1 MSSTQMPHPS
11 GSPEAFP
18 EPGRRERSV
27 GLIAGTAVAAALLAG
42 APAGAVTPLP
52 PSDPRTLETVT
63 PRLTRFYVPP
73 PEAFRGDPG
82 ELVRARQLA
91 HEPGVRTWRI
101 LYRSR
106 DVGGRTRVVS
116 GIVLAPARRA
126 PRGGFP
132 VIAFAHGTT
141 GVNRRCGVSQTPYRP
156 RTPGFSMLRRF
167 WAHFLNAGFAV
178 VATDYQGMGGPGPV
192 AYLVGTTNARNV
204 LDAVRAARRLA
215 RSARGV
221 PPLRLRRIVTYG
233 NSEGGQASAFAGQVA
248 PSYAP
253 DVSVAGAIVSAPAN
267 PPDTAPQIDLYRS
280 LPPNPLSGYATMLAY
295 AWGQVY
301 REQGMRAT
309 QTVTS
314 AAVRRFGDLRS
325 LCADAAAATF
335 TLSPARY
342 LRPPGPTYRTYFRL
356 AAGNQPGRAR
366 SAAPV
371 LLLQGLADVVVPP
384 ASTDEVFER
393 MCARGTR
400 VAYRRYAEAD
410 HKGVVAASV
419 ADALAWA
426 RARLAGATAATD
438 CGAG

>member
-1 MSSTQMPHPS
+1 MSGRQMSDATGHPEVIR
-11 GSPEAFP
+11 GSW
-18 EPGRRERSV
+18 RRERTL
-27 GLIAGTAVAAALLAG
+27 GLMAAAALAPALLPG
-42 APAGAVTPLP
+42 APAGAVAPLP
-52 PSDPRTLETVT
+52 PDDPSTLETVT
-63 PRLTRFYVPP
+63 PRLTRFYAPP
-73 PEAFRGDPG
+73 RGAFRGGPG
-82 ELVRARQLA
+82 ELVRARRLA
-91 HEPGVRTWRI
+91 GRAGVRAWRI

-106 DVGGRTRVVS
+106 EAGGRMRVVS
-116 GIVLAPARRA
+116 GIVLAPVGRA
-126 PRGGFP
+126 PRAGFP

-192 AYLVGTTNARNV
+192 AYLVGATNARNV

-215 RSARGV
+215 RSVRGV
-221 PPLRLRRIVTYG
+221 PALRLRRIVTYG

-253 DVSVAGAIVSAPAN
+253 DVSVTGAVVSAPAN
-267 PPDTAPQIDLYRS
+267 PPDTASQIDFYRS

-301 REQGMRAT
+301 REQGMRAA
-309 QTVTS
+309 QTVTP
-314 AAVRRFGDLRS
+314 AAARRFADLRS

-342 LRPPGPTYRTYFRL
+342 LLPPGPSYRTYFRL
-356 AAGNQPGRAR
+356 AAENQPGRVR

-384 ASTDEVFER
+384 ASTDQVFGR

-400 VAYRRYAEAD
+400 VAYRRYAGAD

-426 RARLAGATAATD
+426 RARLAGAPAASD
-438 CGAG
+438 CRAG